1 MGGDLVRASATAV
14 TGGVLIW
21 LLQSSVLASLL
32 LLGVPIWRHVDLL
45 PVVDQADPER
55 LEAAAGEPADGQEDG
70 ALAQVLDATQGR
82 MEDRVNTPAG

>member
-70 ALAQVLDATQGR
+70 ALAQVRDATQGK
-82 MEDRVNTPAG
+82 MEDRVNTQAG